1 MGLFDIFSNDDA
13 EAAAQ
18 ARIDGLRAAYNRATS
33 ALNTGLDS
41 ANNYYGRALV
51 PFTTLFNQG
60 QGGINAYSDALGLNG
75 AEGNARA
82 RAAFANNPGYQAQLD
97 TGLQAIDRGAAA
109 RGMLSSGNT
118 LAAEQKY
125 GSDLT
130 NQSWNQYLSSFSPFM
145 TLAGQ
150 GASGIGNVNT
160 AQAGTNYGA
169 GQDLAKYGWQME
181 SGIGDANAAAQLA
194 NYNASQNMWG
204 ALMSGAQLG
213 AKLLPFIPSDA
224 RLKEDIVR
232 VGTLTSGLPLYRFRF
247 KGGKTQ
253 HVGVLAQDVERLDPP
268 AVREIAGIKMVNYA
282 RVVST
287 AAKTPER

>member
-18 ARIDGLRAAYNRATS
+18 ARIDGLRAAYGRATS
-33 ALNTGLDS
+33 ALNSGLDS
-41 ANNYYGRALV
+41 ANTYYGRALV
-51 PFTTLFNQG
+51 PFTTLFGQG
-60 QGGINAYSDALGLNG
+60 QSGIKAYSDALGLNG

-82 RAAFANNPGYQAQLD
+82 RAAFQNNPGYQTQLD

-109 RGMLSSGNT
+109 RGMLLSGNT

-125 GSDLT
+125 GSDLA

-150 GASGIGNVNT
+150 GASGIGNVST
-160 AQAGTNYGA
+160 AQAATNYGA

-194 NYNASQNMWG
+194 NYNASNNLWG
-204 ALMSGAQLG
+204 ALMNGAQLG
-213 AKLLPFIPSDA
+213 AKLF
-224 RLKEDIVR
+224 
-232 VGTLTSGLPLYRFRF
+232 GF
-247 KGGKTQ
+247 
-253 HVGVLAQDVERLDPP
+253 
-268 AVREIAGIKMVNYA
+268 
-282 RVVST
+282 
-287 AAKTPER
+287 